1 VAATR
6 TDELTDLMVRVEISS
21 GDDVSYKNRTFK
33 YIAPNT
39 TDDNALTFGNR
50 LGALQSHT
58 VAGIIRRDTATLI
71 EGA

>member
-1 VAATR
+1 MAAER
-6 TDELTDLMVRVEISS
+6 TEELTDLLVKVEVGS
-21 GDDVSYKNRTFK
+21 GDDVTYKNRTFR

-39 TDDNALTFGNR
+39 TDDNALSFGTR

-58 VAGIIRRDTATLI
+58 VASIVRRDTATLI

>member
-1 VAATR
+1 MAAER
-6 TDELTDLMVRVEISS
+6 TEELTDLLVKVEVGS
-21 GDDVSYKNRTFK
+21 GDDVSYKNRTFR

-58 VAGIIRRDTATLI
+58 VASIVRRDTATLV